1 MTLAFSLPPSP
12 DSPLAR
18 LDARWRLAGL
28 LVLIAATALPRS
40 LMASAVALGVALL
53 LAALA
58 RLPPRWYAEALAA
71 VAAALALFALPLP
84 LLLRGPGPEW
94 HLGPIT
100 LSAHGALV
108 ALLLTLKALA
118 LVTLSLVLL
127 ATGPLDATLKAAH
140 SLRVPGLLIQLA
152 LLSYRY
158 LFVLADELI
167 RLRRALRVRG
177 FRNRANRHSYRTIGQ
192 VCGTLLARGVERA
205 ERVHHAMRCRGFD
218 GRFRS
223 LTDFRTRAADVLAFL
238 LLLAAAVGVVAL
250 DRAGA

>member
-1 MTLAFSLPPSP
+1 MVAFIPSP
-12 DSPLAR
+12 HSGVVHVGPL
-18 LDARWRLAGL
+18 
-28 LVLIAATALPRS
+28 
-40 LMASAVALGVALL
+40 
-53 LAALA
+53 
-58 RLPPRWYAEALAA
+58 
-71 VAAALALFALPLP
+71 
-84 LLLRGPGPEW
+84 
-94 HLGPIT
+94 T

-108 ALLLTLKALA
+108 ALLLALKAVA

-223 LTDFRTRAADVLAFL
+223 LTQFRTRTADVAAFL
-238 LLLAAAVGVVAL
+238 LIASAAAGLLAWDWMASVG
-250 DRAGA
+250 R